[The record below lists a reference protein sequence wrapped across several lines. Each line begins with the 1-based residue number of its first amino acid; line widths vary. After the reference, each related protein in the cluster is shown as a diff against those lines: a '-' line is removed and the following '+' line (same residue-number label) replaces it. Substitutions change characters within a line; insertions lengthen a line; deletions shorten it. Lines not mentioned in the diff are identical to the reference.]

1 MINRNAIM
9 QGIVAGILALI
20 TSYSIRLFIGGGF
33 VPEIATQTFF
43 SVIPGSIESV
53 TVGTLGVFAKY
64 LAFVG
69 AIILCLIVY
78 GVLGQVLSKYR
89 LRESYFSKA
98 IQNSIIGYASFLL
111 IAIIFLLITRLITQP
126 ISNRRLAYSLIL
138 PNIIYGFTLSFLS
151 ERTTLRDSFIVK
163 TAKVSKRISLNR
175 RKIIR
180 IGIISVIT
188 LYTYYG
194 LSRLIKRRDS
204 QPEITQNLSGSI
216 IESEVTPNELFYKV
230 DINVLPSNINIEQW
244 RLEVT
249 GLVNNHL
256 ELSYEELTTMPVI
269 EKYST
274 LECISNPFGGS
285 SISTALWKGVL
296 LNTVLEQ
303 AQIKPEAVFIVF
315 RCHDGY
321 DVGIPLDRDPHNDVL
336 LAYEMNGVR
345 LPDDHGYPIRVI
357 TPGIYGMMNPKWI
370 TRIELV
376 NAQYKGY
383 WQRGGWSNT
392 AEYRAQSIVVHPGN
406 SQVRRRFTNFQYQ
419 VTKVIIGEPV
429 QISGFAFTGG
439 KGVSKVE
446 VSTDGGTTWEVAM
459 IKEPL
464 SEDTW
469 ALWSL
474 EWIPPIKS
482 EYKIMVKAVDASG
495 IPQIP
500 ERYSAF
506 PNGATGHHVITV
518 EAVEP

>member
-20 TSYSIRLFIGGGF
+20 TSFSIRLFIGGGF

-43 SVIPGSIESV
+43 SVIPGSIEAV
-53 TVGTLGVFAKY
+53 AVGTLGVFAKY
-64 LAFVG
+64 LTFVG
-69 AIILCLIVY
+69 AIIFCLIVY
-78 GVLGQVLSKYR
+78 GIIGQVLSKYN
-89 LRESYFSKA
+89 LREGYYIKA
-98 IQNSIIGYASFLL
+98 IQYSIIGYASFLP

-126 ISNRRLAYSLIL
+126 ISNILLAYSLIL

-151 ERTTLRDSFIVK
+151 ERTTLRDSFIAK

-175 RKIIR
+175 RKFIR
-180 IGIISVIT
+180 IGIISAIT

-194 LSRLIKRRDS
+194 LSRLFKRRDS
-204 QPEITQNLSGSI
+204 QPEIPKNISGSI
-216 IESEVTPNELFYKV
+216 FESEVTPNELFFKV
-230 DINVLPSNINIEQW
+230 DINVLPSNIDINQW

-249 GLVNNHL
+249 GLVNNDL
-256 ELSYEELTTMPVI
+256 ELSYEELTSMPVI

-274 LECISNPFGGS
+274 LECISNSLGGS

-296 LNTVLEQ
+296 LKTVLDQ
-303 AQIKPEAVFIVF
+303 AQINPEAVFIIF

-321 DVGIPLDRDPHNDVL
+321 DVGIPLDRGPHNDVI

-345 LPDDHGYPIRVI
+345 LPDDHGYPIRAI

-392 AEYRAQSIVVHPGN
+392 AEYRAQSIIVNPGN
-406 SQVRRRFTNFQYQ
+406 SQVRRRFIKFQSQ

-429 QISGFAFTGG
+429 LISGYAFTGG

-446 VSTDGGTTWEVAM
+446 VSVDGGSTWEVAK

-469 ALWSL
+469 TLWSL
-474 EWIPPIKS
+474 EWIPLIKG
-482 EYKIMVKAVDASG
+482 EHKIMVKAENASG
-495 IPQIP
+495 TPQIDVK
-500 ERYSAF
+500 YSAY

-518 EAVEP
+518 EGVEP